1 MSGYS
6 NNVVFYRSCPY
17 TLTTCYQTATMA
29 STIPTDPFD
38 GHSVLFSPF
47 APNLLAFV
55 GGSNYG
61 IAGAGGLIVLD
72 HGPNGYHEIRR

>member
-1 MSGYS
+1 
-6 NNVVFYRSCPY
+6 
-17 TLTTCYQTATMA
+17 MA
-29 STIPTDPFD
+29 SIIPTDPFD